1 MINLRFALY
10 YSTAFAVVGILMP
23 FWPLWLQS
31 KGLNVE
37 NIGAVMALG
46 IAIKTL
52 TNPMIAGVA
61 DVRGERKRIMS
72 ILIFLAVLTFAL
84 FHNVQGFWGILVIT
98 LMFQMCWSPNMPL
111 MESLVMQTAK
121 QNPINYGRVRL
132 WGSMTFILSAWGLGY
147 LLKEQPIDLV
157 YWGALLF
164 LMTTFFTTLS
174 LPDTRI
180 PRPQKGHQPLIR
192 VLGDRTFV
200 SLVIACGL
208 IQSSHAVYYTFGTI
222 HWQTAGHSEPVI
234 GWLWA
239 EGVIA
244 EVVLFIWG
252 AALIKKIGAT
262 KLIALGGLAGLI
274 RWVATGLTDALPALM
289 ILQLL
294 HAFTF
299 AATHLGAIYF
309 IANRIDSQN
318 SATAQS
324 VYAGLVMGLALGL
337 SVWVSGM
344 LYANIN
350 SDTYH
355 VMAVMAAIG
364 GILAH
369 SLKRPSNR

>member
-164 LMTTFFTTLS
+164 LMTT
-174 LPDTRI
+174 
-180 PRPQKGHQPLIR
+180 
-192 VLGDRTFV
+192 
-200 SLVIACGL
+200 C
-208 IQSSHAVYYTFGTI
+208 
-222 HWQTAGHSEPVI
+222 
-234 GWLWA
+234 
-239 EGVIA
+239 
-244 EVVLFIWG
+244 
-252 AALIKKIGAT
+252 
-262 KLIALGGLAGLI
+262 
-274 RWVATGLTDALPALM
+274 
-289 ILQLL
+289 
-294 HAFTF
+294 
-299 AATHLGAIYF
+299 YF
-309 IANRIDSQN
+309 
-318 SATAQS
+318 
-324 VYAGLVMGLALGL
+324 
-337 SVWVSGM
+337 
-344 LYANIN
+344 
-350 SDTYH
+350 
-355 VMAVMAAIG
+355 
-364 GILAH
+364 
-369 SLKRPSNR
+369 